1 MDKKHLYVLWTN
13 ADPVT
18 AKLMVFMYTINSMK
32 RGWWEKVTLVIWGAP
47 TKLVATNEEMQAK
60 IKEAQEAGVEVE
72 ACIACARELGVIED
86 LENLGIKVVSWGPLL
101 TNVLKEDETLIT
113 I

>member
-1 MDKKHLYVLWTN
+1 MEKNHLYVLWTN
-13 ADPVT
+13 ADKVT

-47 TKLVATNEEMQAK
+47 TKLAATDPEIQAK
-60 IKEAQEAGVEVE
+60 IKEAQDEGVEVE
-72 ACIACARELGVIED
+72 ACIACARELGVIEE
-86 LENLGIKVVSWGPLL
+86 LEKQDIKVVSWGPLL
-101 TNVLKEDETLIT
+101 TDVLKKEDALIT